1 MYVIG
6 VSKMVKLWEYATTPN
21 ENIQQYILT

>member
-6 VSKMVKLWEYATTPN
+6 VSKIVKLWEYAATAN
-21 ENIQQYILT
+21 DNIQQYILT